1 MPFYDRKEEKTLEQE
16 RKELLNNES
25 EDRAKNKTGLV
36 LEGGGM
42 RGIYTAGVL
51 DVFLDEGLEF
61 DGVIGVSA
69 GAVHG
74 CSFLSG
80 QRGRS
85 IRYYKKYC
93 ADKRFMSAENMI
105 RTGNFVDTDFCYHE
119 LPEVLDPYDYEA
131 FDRNKEKTDF
141 YVVCSD
147 VEKGTPVY
155 AKLHDMKKD
164 IDYIRASAS
173 LPYVSKFVELGG
185 RKLLDGGCTDSVPVE
200 AFMKLGF
207 TKDVVVLTRDLEY
220 RKKPENAWMAKEAAR
235 KNIISF
241 GGLHPDCENGIE
253 KLEKEGK
260 IFVIRPSVPLTISRT
275 SRSAEE
281 IEKTYQVGGLDA
293 KKQMAA
299 LKEWLDIR
307 G

>member
-1 MPFYDRKEEKTLEQE
+1 LEQE

-61 DGVIGVSA
+61 GGVIGVSA

-220 RKKPENAWMAKEAAR
+220 RKKPENAWMADLVYR
-235 KNIISF
+235 KYPKFAEVLKNRSVEYNRS
-241 GGLHPDCENGIE
+241 LRRIE

-281 IEKTYQVGGLDA
+281 IEKTYQVGVLDA

-299 LKEWLDIR
+299 LKEWLAIR

>member
-1 MPFYDRKEEKTLEQE
+1 
-16 RKELLNNES
+16 
-25 EDRAKNKTGLV
+25 
-36 LEGGGM
+36 M

-155 AKLHDMKKD
+155 AKLHDMKKN

-185 RKLLDGGCTDSVPVE
+185 RKLLDG
-200 AFMKLGF
+200 L
-207 TKDVVVLTRDLEY
+207 R
-220 RKKPENAWMAKEAAR
+220 R
-235 KNIISF
+235 
-241 GGLHPDCENGIE
+241 IE

-281 IEKTYQVGGLDA
+281 IEKTYQVGVLDA

>member
-1 MPFYDRKEEKTLEQE
+1 
-16 RKELLNNES
+16 
-25 EDRAKNKTGLV
+25 
-36 LEGGGM
+36 M

-220 RKKPENAWMAKEAAR
+220 RKKP
-235 KNIISF
+235 
-241 GGLHPDCENGIE
+241 
-253 KLEKEGK
+253 
-260 IFVIRPSVPLTISRT
+260 
-275 SRSAEE
+275 
-281 IEKTYQVGGLDA
+281 
-293 KKQMAA
+293 
-299 LKEWLDIR
+299 
-307 G
+307 

>member
-1 MPFYDRKEEKTLEQE
+1 MEQE

-119 LPEVLDPYDYEA
+119 LPEVLDPYDYEDFKNGLKFLTEREKEILDLYIA
-131 FDRNKEKTDF
+131 GKTVKEIVALTGLKESTIRFHNRNIYTKLNVHSLKQLLRYAAIMKQEEGERGKT
-141 YVVCSD
+141 
-147 VEKGTPVY
+147 
-155 AKLHDMKKD
+155 
-164 IDYIRASAS
+164 
-173 LPYVSKFVELGG
+173 
-185 RKLLDGGCTDSVPVE
+185 
-200 AFMKLGF
+200 
-207 TKDVVVLTRDLEY
+207 
-220 RKKPENAWMAKEAAR
+220 
-235 KNIISF
+235 
-241 GGLHPDCENGIE
+241 NGI
-253 KLEKEGK
+253 
-260 IFVIRPSVPLTISRT
+260 S
-275 SRSAEE
+275 
-281 IEKTYQVGGLDA
+281 
-293 KKQMAA
+293 
-299 LKEWLDIR
+299 
-307 G
+307 